1 MILTAK
7 AREILM
13 GLKMWNKKTFES
25 NFDPAIPAEHPPDSG
40 KNVRK
45 KVAKKQQQNE
55 TTMA

>member
-1 MILTAK
+1 LI
-7 AREILM
+7 
-13 GLKMWNKKTFES
+13 FQS

-40 KNVRK
+40 KNARK